1 MKKFFVFENILKFSI
16 YVATGLVIGSAFVF
30 SLRADVSDLNKRMIN
45 QEQKTNCLETND
57 NVLKIDI
64 EVIKNDVKTIKDSQK
79 ETNGDIKTLLS
90 RTR

>member
-45 QEQKTNCLETND
+45 QEQKTKCLETNG